1 MEETDVARRFTR
13 RRLIQSGV
21 GAFSALAVPTLI
33 SACGGSSG
41 SGSSATTASKA
52 SETTGK
58 RGGTLKYAAG
68 DAQSK
73 DSLDPALALTSIG
86 TFALGMIY
94 DTLLSVDVNWNLSP
108 MLAVDH
114 TISTDAKRH
123 SFKLRRGVEFHSGKP
138 FTSAD
143 VAAQYRRVL
152 NPKTGSSG
160 LSILSPVL
168 EPSGISTPDPA
179 TIIFNLKAPDAF
191 FGQRVTHYTLRI
203 PEATNTNWLSG
214 SPGTGPFKNVSFKPG
229 EGFEFARNE
238 NYWQSG
244 LPYLD
249 AVTCA
254 AIPDQAT
261 KLQALMSGDAQLCD
275 TIPSSGFAQLQS
287 STTAQLFDLQ
297 SPSPFT
303 FDVNGSIKPFSDI
316 RVQHA
321 MKMLLDR
328 EKMLQVILSGHGVV
342 SADSLISP
350 QDPYYPADLKPFPY
364 DVASAKALLS
374 QAGYPDGFK
383 EDIWSTSAYPYL
395 DDGAQFGKQYLGAGG
410 LTMNIQSVSNDRYL
424 AAFLKQPIVMDYAL
438 RQHPVFM
445 FELYYAST
453 ASTNLSRLKDPKIDG
468 WIKELVAT
476 LDQGQQKQ
484 IAGEIITRY
493 NNISAELVPFHFSS
507 LWGSSRKLQ
516 GLRTDPIASIDLRRA
531 SVAA

>member
-1 MEETDVARRFTR
+1 MTATRWRPSTTGTARPVCAESSIDILAPLLGRSVETDRHDVLTLSGFGRYRNPDRILSHVRSITRTAMEETDVARRFTR

-179 TIIFNLKAPDAF
+179 TIIF
-191 FGQRVTHYTLRI
+191 
-203 PEATNTNWLSG
+203 
-214 SPGTGPFKNVSFKPG
+214 
-229 EGFEFARNE
+229 
-238 NYWQSG
+238 
-244 LPYLD
+244 
-249 AVTCA
+249 
-254 AIPDQAT
+254 
-261 KLQALMSGDAQLCD
+261 
-275 TIPSSGFAQLQS
+275 
-287 STTAQLFDLQ
+287 
-297 SPSPFT
+297 
-303 FDVNGSIKPFSDI
+303 
-316 RVQHA
+316 
-321 MKMLLDR
+321 
-328 EKMLQVILSGHGVV
+328 
-342 SADSLISP
+342 
-350 QDPYYPADLKPFPY
+350 
-364 DVASAKALLS
+364 
-374 QAGYPDGFK
+374 
-383 EDIWSTSAYPYL
+383 
-395 DDGAQFGKQYLGAGG
+395 
-410 LTMNIQSVSNDRYL
+410 
-424 AAFLKQPIVMDYAL
+424 
-438 RQHPVFM
+438 
-445 FELYYAST
+445 
-453 ASTNLSRLKDPKIDG
+453 
-468 WIKELVAT
+468 
-476 LDQGQQKQ
+476 
-484 IAGEIITRY
+484 
-493 NNISAELVPFHFSS
+493 
-507 LWGSSRKLQ
+507 
-516 GLRTDPIASIDLRRA
+516 
-531 SVAA
+531 

>member
-1 MEETDVARRFTR
+1 MEEKLPNPRITR
-13 RRLIQSGV
+13 RRLIQAGV
-21 GAFSALAVPTLI
+21 GTFSALAVPALI
-33 SACGGSSG
+33 SACGGSSS
-41 SGSSATTASKA
+41 SGSSTTAGS
-52 SETTGK
+52 TTTAATQK
-58 RGGTLKYAAG
+58 KGGTIKYAAG

-86 TFALGMIY
+86 TFGLGMIY
-94 DTLLSVDVNWNLSP
+94 DSLLAVDVNWNLTP

-123 SFKLRRGVEFHSGKP
+123 TFKLRQGVEFHSGKP

-143 VAAQYRRVL
+143 VAAHFKRVL
-152 NPKTGSSG
+152 NPKTGSAG
-160 LSILSPVL
+160 LSILQPVL
-168 EPSGISTPDPA
+168 DPSGISAPDPT
-179 TIIFNLKAPDAF
+179 TIIFNLKTPDAF

-203 PEATNTNWLSG
+203 PESGTTNWLSG

-229 EGFEFARNE
+229 EGFEFVRNDR
-238 NYWQSG
+238 YWQSG

-249 AVTCA
+249 GVTCA

-261 KLQALMSGDAQLCD
+261 KVQALLSGDAHLSD
-275 TIPSSGFAQLQS
+275 TIPSSAFAQLQS
-287 STTAQLFDLQ
+287 STTAELFDLQ

-303 FDVNGSIKPFSDI
+303 FDVNGSIKPFSDV

-328 EKMLQVILSGHGVV
+328 EKMLSVMLAGHGVV

-350 QDPYYPADLKPFPY
+350 HDPYYPADLKPFPY
-364 DVASAKALLS
+364 DVSGAKSLLS
-374 QAGYPDGFK
+374 QAGYPNGFS
-383 EDIWSTSAYPYL
+383 EAIWSTSAYPYL
-395 DDGAQFGKQYLGAGG
+395 DDGAQFGKQYFGAGG
-410 LTMNIQSVSNDRYL
+410 IKINIQSVSNDRYL
-424 AAFLKQPIVMDYAL
+424 AAYLKQPIVMDYAL

-453 ASTNLSRLKDPKIDG
+453 SASNISRLKDPTIDK
-468 WIKELVAT
+468 WIGQLVRT
-476 LDQGQQKQ
+476 LDSTQQKQ

-493 NNISAELVPFHFSS
+493 NNMSAELVPFHFSS
-507 LWGSSRKLQ
+507 LWGASRKLQ

-531 SVAA
+531 SLST